1 MSMERSGLGADQ
13 LAAFDRI
20 VREGGFGRAAV
31 ALGLGQP
38 AVSARIRAL
47 EGAVGGA
54 LFTRG
59 RRVALTALGESFL
72 PYARRALEVLGEGI
86 EVAWLA
92 QTGERGRLRLATLD
106 SLAGGLVGPALAAVL
121 RDRPT
126 LDCTVKGGDHELVV
140 GLLLDGLAELGLV
153 VWPCTDA
160 GVADLQAILLLREPV
175 VLAVAPSHPL
185 AGRGPVPLAEVA
197 RQARPFFRLRWWQ
210 RHHPRLEELA
220 RRSGTSVELTM
231 EAGRTLALAGV
242 GGGFFVRTYLAE
254 ELARGALV
262 VVPVSDLPP
271 LTRGTAL
278 VRRRRAGPLSPAA
291 AALVEALRREA
302 LRQGLLV
309 QGGRAGGGSR
319 RVGGGRP

>member
-1 MSMERSGLGADQ
+1 
-13 LAAFDRI
+13 
-20 VREGGFGRAAV
+20 
-31 ALGLGQP
+31 
-38 AVSARIRAL
+38 
-47 EGAVGGA
+47 
-54 LFTRG
+54 
-59 RRVALTALGESFL
+59 
-72 PYARRALEVLGEGI
+72 
-86 EVAWLA
+86 
-92 QTGERGRLRLATLD
+92 
-106 SLAGGLVGPALAAVL
+106 VL

-254 ELARGALV
+254 DLARGALG

-302 LRQGLLV
+302 LGQGLLV
-309 QGGRAGGGSR
+309 QGGRAGRGSR
-319 RVGGGRP
+319 RIGGGRS